1 MLRAVI
7 IIFLVGIT
15 GTAFASM
22 VIKGQMQIR
31 NLTVN
36 TSSSGGGG
44 GSPTGA
50 LELEQSEGV
59 LELEQSEGVLL
70 YE

>member
-1 MLRAVI
+1 
-7 IIFLVGIT
+7 
-15 GTAFASM
+15 M